1 MAGATGAQLL
11 RLRRKPEEGL
21 DLSLDEQFEGIGP
34 AIAGGHPPNVLDG
47 VEPDLRRH
55 QLQQFDGGSPEA
67 NRPALQV
74 GNVANALPGEKFQA
88 ADIDAR

>member
-1 MAGATGAQLL
+1 MADATGPQLL
-11 RLRRKPEEGL
+11 RLGRKPEEGL
-21 DLSLDEQFEGIGP
+21 DLSLDEQFEGVDPIG
-34 AIAGGHPPNVLDG
+34 GGHPANVVRG
-47 VEPDLRRH
+47 VEPDLSRH
-55 QLQQFDGGSPEA
+55 QLQQFDGGCPEA